1 MSIIRKLKSMRCR
14 ILLLGKRVDVGS
26 GFTFGRGTVFW
37 APNRITIGDNSYIG
51 KYCTVQADA
60 KIGNNVLIANNVG
73 LIGRYDHDFSIVGR
87 AIKESPKIGDP
98 DYRFKG
104 LSQRITV
111 EDDVW
116 IGFGSIVMTGVVVG
130 RGSIVAA
137 GSVVTRDVA
146 PYSIVG
152 GVPAKQIGCRFDS
165 EQIREHE
172 ALLVNGAW
180 DEPR

>member
-1 MSIIRKLKSMRCR
+1 MNIVSKLKTMRCR
-14 ILLLGKRVDVGS
+14 ILLLGKQVDVGS
-26 GFTFGRGTVFW
+26 DFTFGRGTVFW
-37 APNRITIGDNSYIG
+37 APNRITIGNNTYIG

-60 KIGNNVLIANNVG
+60 EIGNNVLIANNVG
-73 LIGRYDHDFSIVGR
+73 LIGRYDHDFSIVGKT
-87 AIKESPKIGDP
+87 IKESPKIGDSG
-98 DYRFKG
+98 YSFKG
-104 LSQRITV
+104 LGQKVII

-116 IGFGSIVMTGVVVG
+116 IGFGSVVMTGVVVG

-152 GVPAKQIGCRFDS
+152 GVPAKQIGYRFES

-172 ALLVNGAW
+172 ALLMNG
-180 DEPR
+180 DCYDSL

>member
-1 MSIIRKLKSMRCR
+1 MNIVRTLKSIRCSA
-14 ILLLGKRVDVGS
+14 LLLGKRVDAGS

-51 KYCTVQADA
+51 KYCTIQADA
-60 KIGNNVLIANNVG
+60 EIGNNVLIANNVG
-73 LIGRYDHDFSIVGR
+73 LIGRYDHDFSIVGKT
-87 AIKESPKIGDP
+87 IKESPKIGDP
-98 DYRFKG
+98 DYSFKG
-104 LSQRITV
+104 LGQKIIV

-116 IGFGSIVMTGVVVG
+116 IGFGSVVMTGVVVG

-152 GVPAKQIGCRFDS
+152 GVPAKQIGHRFES
-165 EQIREHE
+165 EQIQEHE
-172 ALLVNGAW
+172 TLLMNGACY
-180 DEPR
+180 EPC

>member
-1 MSIIRKLKSMRCR
+1 MNPNRAIKSLRCK
-14 ILLLGKRVDVGS
+14 ILLFGKHVKSGS

-37 APNRITIGDNSYIG
+37 APNQIVIGNDTYIG

-60 KIGNNVLIANNVG
+60 VIGNHVLIANNVG
-73 LIGRYDHDFSIVGR
+73 LIGRYDHDFSIIGKT
-87 AIKESPKIGDP
+87 IKESPRIGDD

-104 LSQRITV
+104 HGKTITV

-137 GSVVTRDVA
+137 GSVVTHDVA
-146 PYSIVG
+146 PYAIVG
-152 GVPAKQIGCRFDS
+152 GVPAKELGRRFNS
-165 EQIREHE
+165 EQIKKHE
-172 ALLVNGAW
+172 ALLKDRAAR
-180 DEPR
+180 EQI